1 MVMATQKLALHTDLY
16 TRQTLTAVHDKTSAW
31 MGLASSL
38 VGLFQQ
44 AKLPA
49 AVWGV
54 LFITAHLFDA
64 TVLHISVSGLF
75 HVVAYNATELQWYS
89 TGLANA
95 NVTSK

>member
-1 MVMATQKLALHTDLY
+1 MVTQKLALHTDLY

-31 MGLASSL
+31 MGVASALA
-38 VGLFQQ
+38 GLFQQ

-54 LFITAHLFDA
+54 LLISAYLIGV

-75 HVVAYNATELQWYS
+75 HVVAYNATELQWYP
-89 TGLANA
+89 TKLANA